1 MKILLK
7 KLEAKAEAEVCLMSK
22 KIFDDL
28 SLSTEVKYNIHVGQ
42 LNKSSY
48 IRPKDIKGSC
58 MYFTMP
64 IFNELL
70 LYNNANLNIWRKG
83 NDIYLGPV
91 VGVFINTRSLKL
103 IEKLNPP
110 ISYQKNMQANE
121 EGNCLL
127 YYFSIEDVNWVENKI
142 KGFTFIKEL
151 NMWKHCWFPM
161 PDVVYDRASR
171 FEANQRLLVSHI
183 RNQFRYHPRIHLI
196 NSGDALSKWKVYKY
210 LSKYPKIIGYLPKT
224 ILYKSFQDIINM
236 LNEYK
241 FIFLKASYGSK
252 GRQVLSIEQ
261 IGEKYKISFYSHG
274 LKYKLLDMEQL
285 QEFVNKFITR
295 KSYVVQQGCRLIKY
309 EGRTMDMRVL
319 INKDGSGKWKAIY
332 NLCRITGKD
341 ATITN
346 YYHGGRLADYEDI
359 YPNLKRENPNINI
372 PSYDEIVNATI
383 KIATY
388 IEKDYGS
395 FGEIGM
401 DMALDKDG
409 KLWFIEGNAQPDK
422 SPEPGLKKTEGIKPQ
437 WLNVL
442 QYAKFLVGGE

>member
-1 MKILLK
+1 MKILVK
-7 KLEAKAEAEVCLMSK
+7 KLEAKAEVCLMSK

-64 IFNELL
+64 IFDELL

-91 VGVFINTRSLKL
+91 VGVFINTRHLKL
-103 IEKLNPP
+103 IEELHPL
-110 ISYQKNMQANE
+110 ISCQKNMQANE

-127 YYFSIEDVNWVENKI
+127 YYFSIEDINWVENKI
-142 KGFTFIKEL
+142 KGFTFIKGL

-161 PDVVYDRASR
+161 PDVVYDRGTR
-171 FEANQRLLVSHI
+171 FDTNQKLLVSHI
-183 RNQFRYHPRIHLI
+183 RDQFRYNPRIHLI
-196 NSGDALSKWKVYKY
+196 NSEDALGKWKCYKY
-210 LSKYPKIIGYLPKT
+210 LSKYSEIIGYLPKT
-224 ILYKSFQDIINM
+224 ILYTSFQDILNM
-236 LNEYK
+236 LKEYK
-241 FIFLKASYGSK
+241 FIFLKASYGSM

-261 IGEKYKISFYSHG
+261 IGEKYKINFYSHG
-274 LKYKLLDMEQL
+274 LKDKLLDMEQL
-285 QEFVNKFITR
+285 QEFVSKFTTR
-295 KSYVVQQGCRLIKY
+295 KHYIVQQGCRLIKQ
-309 EGRTMDMRVL
+309 EGRNMDMRVL
-319 INKDGSGKWKAIY
+319 IVKDGSGKWKAIY
-332 NLCRITGKD
+332 NLCRITSKN

-346 YYHGGRLADYEDI
+346 YFDGGYLANYEDI
-359 YPNLKRENPNINI
+359 YSNLKRENPNVNI
-372 PSYDEIVNATI
+372 PSYDEIVNITI

-388 IEKDYGS
+388 IEKEFGS

-409 KLWFIEGNAQPDK
+409 KLWFIEANAKPDK
-422 SPEPGLKKTEGIKPQ
+422 DPEPGLEDTEGIRPQ
-437 WLNVL
+437 FLYVL

>member
-1 MKILLK
+1 MVK
-7 KLEAKAEAEVCLMSK
+7 KLKAEAEVCLISK
-22 KIFDDL
+22 EIFDDL
-28 SLSTEVKYNIHVGQ
+28 KLSTEVKYNIHVGQ
-42 LNKSSY
+42 LNKCSY
-48 IRPKDIKGSC
+48 IRPKDIKGSY

-91 VGVFINTRSLKL
+91 VGVFVNTRYLKS
-103 IEKLNPP
+103 IEKLHTP
-110 ISYQKNMQANE
+110 INCKKTMQANE
-121 EGNCLL
+121 EENCLL

-142 KGFTFIKEL
+142 KGFTFIKRL
-151 NMWKHCWFPM
+151 NVWKHCWLPM
-161 PDVVYDRASR
+161 PDVVYDRAAK
-171 FEANQRLLVSHI
+171 FETNQRLLVSHI
-183 RNQFRYHPRIHLI
+183 KNQFRHHPRIHLI

-224 ILYKSFQDIINM
+224 IIYKSFQDILNM
-236 LNEYK
+236 LKEYG

-261 IGEKYKISFYSHG
+261 IGEKYKIDFHSNG
-274 LKYKLLDMEQL
+274 LKDELLDIEQL
-285 QEFVNKFITR
+285 QEFVNEFTTMKNYI
-295 KSYVVQQGCRLIKY
+295 VQQGCRLIKH
-309 EGRTMDMRVL
+309 EGRNMDMRVL
-319 INKDGSGKWKAIY
+319 INKDGSGKWRAIY
-332 NLCRITGKD
+332 NICRITSKD

-346 YYHGGRLADYEDI
+346 YYHGGSYANYKDI
-359 YPNLKRENPNINI
+359 YPSLKRENPNINI
-372 PSYDEIVNATI
+372 PSHDEIVNVTI

-388 IEKDYGS
+388 IEKDYGP

-401 DMALDKDG
+401 DMALDGNG

-422 SPEPGLKKTEGIKPQ
+422 NPKLGLGDTKIIKLQ

-442 QYAKFLVGGE
+442 QYAKFLVRGE